1 MMTPNEVMRRW
12 AQLAM
17 ESHNLTEPDL
27 ARALGCSRVSVGRIM
42 EETPVRLTQ
51 EQWFNLYSLSRVKKG
66 GR

>member
-17 ESHNLTEPDL
+17 EAHNLTEPDL

-42 EETPVRLTQ
+42 DETTVRLTQ
-51 EQWFNLYSLSRVKKG
+51 EPWFNLYSLSRVKKG
-66 GR
+66 AG